1 MQVIN
6 NNFII
11 KAFFF
16 FSLCHFKTFHHL
28 CSAYNTMVVKLFHSA
43 GHRSIARHHE
53 TGFFYAPSTV
63 ACNGL
68 TSLGTHT
75 PTADFIRN

>member
-1 MQVIN
+1 MQ
-6 NNFII
+6 
-11 KAFFF
+11 KTHP

-28 CSAYNTMVVKLFHSA
+28 CSAQNTMVVKLFHSA
-43 GHRSIARHHE
+43 GHRSIARLYE

-68 TSLGTHT
+68 NSLGNTGCRLHT
-75 PTADFIRN
+75 KLSEPAII